1 MTSFL
6 IAVLVLALI
15 VAVRALQRSKTEQQE
30 LQRRLS
36 DVDVDDDGLAFE
48 IRLTDSWGAD
58 PAECWQESHRC
69 WVPAGQEVVVQG
81 HRIPGGLIYLGT
93 ELSGPPGG
101 YQSVDPALI
110 NPTLALGRGAPDFEG
125 RGISYWPSY
134 STIPPA
140 SRAAYLHWL
149 ASARSNPQANIGYVF
164 LFFYGLERR
173 VLFDAEGIDEVEREI
188 PMIAKEVQR
197 LIHVYADSRSFEG
210 YANGFLD
217 YITLK
222 YEWKPQESFDPS
234 RQKVSWRMPLGLKL
248 RLGKMAV
255 DGERVPAEWAF
266 SWFCSHPTTSLRT
279 PARRCPEEFRELF
292 LNAYRDKFKNGL
304 SVKPN
309 KARLAIEY
317 RAASAALRGGYR
329 AETPDLPDVERLT
342 GPVKR
347 LCQIADQVQEDLAKY
362 SRWIGRHHERG
373 SLDALALL
381 PPALLRSRLQD
392 EHRAILAPIESRLAS
407 EEIALVPVAELVEHW
422 PTQKPNQVRKNEAR
436 KMATFLAALGFGIEP
451 DPRYGGPNP
460 GLSEHLAVFRLDR
473 GDQPPS
479 EECGAASLLLHL
491 GAAVASVDEDFTL
504 EEQRL
509 LEAHLEASLDLKEGD
524 RTRLKAHLRWLSAS
538 PPDLRGIRKR
548 AADLPEQDRRR
559 LGRFLLGV
567 ALADGRLDA
576 TELTLLEKIYPSLGL
591 DKSAVHSELH
601 SLIARGE
608 APATGAVT
616 VISSEPSQEYIIP
629 EEPREPVADT
639 EFVLDRKLV
648 SAIQA
653 DSREASIVLQSI
665 FVDDSEEIASAGTD
679 GTPEVRQVGEADG
692 FALLELDAAQ
702 ADFLRT
708 LLSRREWPRS
718 DLETVARS
726 HGIMP
731 DGAIEIINERSYA
744 LWEEP
749 IIEGADPVEINEY
762 LMSDHFEGETLE

>member
-1 MTSFL
+1 
-6 IAVLVLALI
+6 
-15 VAVRALQRSKTEQQE
+15 
-30 LQRRLS
+30 
-36 DVDVDDDGLAFE
+36 
-48 IRLTDSWGAD
+48 
-58 PAECWQESHRC
+58 
-69 WVPAGQEVVVQG
+69 
-81 HRIPGGLIYLGT
+81 
-93 ELSGPPGG
+93 
-101 YQSVDPALI
+101 
-110 NPTLALGRGAPDFEG
+110 
-125 RGISYWPSY
+125 
-134 STIPPA
+134 
-140 SRAAYLHWL
+140 
-149 ASARSNPQANIGYVF
+149 
-164 LFFYGLERR
+164 
-173 VLFDAEGIDEVEREI
+173 
-188 PMIAKEVQR
+188 
-197 LIHVYADSRSFEG
+197 
-210 YANGFLD
+210 
-217 YITLK
+217 
-222 YEWKPQESFDPS
+222 
-234 RQKVSWRMPLGLKL
+234 
-248 RLGKMAV
+248 
-255 DGERVPAEWAF
+255 
-266 SWFCSHPTTSLRT
+266 
-279 PARRCPEEFRELF
+279 
-292 LNAYRDKFKNGL
+292 
-304 SVKPN
+304 
-309 KARLAIEY
+309 
-317 RAASAALRGGYR
+317 
-329 AETPDLPDVERLT
+329 
-342 GPVKR
+342 
-347 LCQIADQVQEDLAKY
+347 
-362 SRWIGRHHERG
+362 
-373 SLDALALL
+373 
-381 PPALLRSRLQD
+381 
-392 EHRAILAPIESRLAS
+392 
-407 EEIALVPVAELVEHW
+407 
-422 PTQKPNQVRKNEAR
+422 
-436 KMATFLAALGFGIEP
+436 
-451 DPRYGGPNP
+451 
-460 GLSEHLAVFRLDR
+460 LAVFRLDR

-679 GTPEVRQVGEADG
+679 ATPEVRQVGEADG